1 MNYAKCFERII
12 VGSCLQSPSDVDT
25 LGTECKTLFVGALA
39 HCWRLSETSMGGYF
53 FVFLKV
59 FFCFSAWGSFPCYLL
74 HFGAKICV
82 LHAFWS

>member
-39 HCWRLSETSMGGYF
+39 HCWRLSETSMGGF
-53 FVFLKV
+53 FL
-59 FFCFSAWGSFPCYLL
+59 FF
-74 HFGAKICV
+74 
-82 LHAFWS
+82 